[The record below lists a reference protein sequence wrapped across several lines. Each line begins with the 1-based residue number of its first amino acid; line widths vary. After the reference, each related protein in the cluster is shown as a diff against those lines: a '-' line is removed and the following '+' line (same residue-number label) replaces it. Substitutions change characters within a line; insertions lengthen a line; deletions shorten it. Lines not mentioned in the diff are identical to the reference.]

1 MSDAPQKDGR
11 LIWSRYYSA
20 FIPAPPGPSSL
31 DRLKA
36 ASGAIGGI
44 AITGLLCGLM
54 LGNGLAHPLLVA
66 PMGASAV
73 LLFAVPASPLA
84 QPWPVLGGNVISA
97 LVGIAVVKAV
107 PDPTLAAALA
117 VGAAIAVM
125 SLLRCLHP
133 PGGAVA
139 LSAALGAKGVAS
151 SYLFALVPV
160 GVNTLLLLVVAI
172 LFHRITGHNYPHVAP
187 RAPAPHGTTDPAP
200 LLRAGPSEQDVAD
213 ALHGFGDALDVDEA
227 DLRQLL
233 ADAELRAAERL
244 HGTVPCAEIMSRDVI
259 HVPARRPVPEVR
271 ALMQERGLLSLP
283 VLDDAGRV
291 QGIIGALDLGKD
303 GAQAGDIARRP
314 LLVHADTPVAR
325 LIGPLSSG
333 TRRAAIVVDT
343 DHRLQGLIT
352 QTDLLASLALRS
364 IIDVTRFSCAGL
376 AAPSQQVTP
385 PASKTL

>member
-1 MSDAPQKDGR
+1 MSDAPEKDVR

-20 FIPAPPGPSSL
+20 FVPAPPGPGLL

-97 LVGIAVVKAV
+97 LVGIAVAKAIA
-107 PDPTLAAALA
+107 DPTLAAALA

-139 LSAALGAKGVAS
+139 LSAVLGPKGAAG
-151 SYLFALVPV
+151 SYMFALVPV
-160 GVNTLLLLVVAI
+160 GVNTLLLLTVAI
-172 LFHRITGHNYPHVAP
+172 LFHRLAGHNYPHVAP
-187 RAPAPHGTTDPAP
+187 RTPAPHGTSDPAP
-200 LLRAGPSEQDVAD
+200 MLRAGPSGQDLAD
-213 ALHGFGDALDVDEA
+213 AMQDFGDTLDVDEA
-227 DLRQLL
+227 DLRQLF

-259 HVPARRPVPEVR
+259 HVAAQEPIGQVR
-271 ALMQERGLLSLP
+271 ILMQERGLLSLP

-291 QGIIGALDLGKD
+291 QGIIGALDLGQE

-333 TRRAAIVVDT
+333 TRRAAIVVDA

-352 QTDLLASLALRS
+352 QTDLLASLALRP
-364 IIDVTRFSCAGL
+364 IAVP
-376 AAPSQQVTP
+376 APAD
-385 PASKTL
+385 PAPVSR

>member
-1 MSDAPQKDGR
+1 MPEAPQKHGR
-11 LIWSRYYSA
+11 LVWSRYYSA
-20 FIPAPPGPSSL
+20 FVPAGPAGPGL
-31 DRLKA
+31 FDRLKA

-97 LVGIAVVKAV
+97 VIGIAVAKAIA
-107 PDPTLAAALA
+107 DPTLAAALA

-139 LSAALGAKGVAS
+139 LSAALGVKSVAA
-151 SYLFALVPV
+151 SYMFALVPV
-160 GVNTLLLLVVAI
+160 GINTLLLLIVAM
-172 LFHRITGHNYPHVAP
+172 LFHRLAGHSYPHVAP
-187 RAPAPHGTTDPAP
+187 TTSQRHGTDDSPP

-213 ALHGFGDALDVDEA
+213 ALHGFGDMLDVDKA
-227 DLRQLL
+227 DLRQLIV
-233 ADAELRAAERL
+233 DAELRAAERL
-244 HGTVPCAEIMSRDVI
+244 HGAASCADIMSQDVL
-259 HVPARRPVPEVR
+259 HVGAQHSVAEVR
-271 ALMQERGLLSLP
+271 TLMRERELLSVP
-283 VLDDAGRV
+283 VLDRGGRV
-291 QGIIGALDLGKD
+291 QGMIGAIDLTRD
-303 GAQAGDIARRP
+303 GVCAGDIARRP

-333 TRRAAIVVDT
+333 AHRAAIVVD
-343 DHRLQGLIT
+343 DAQHLLGLVT
-352 QTDLLASLALRS
+352 QTDLLASLAMRVS
-364 IIDVTRFSCAGL
+364 
-376 AAPSQQVTP
+376 AAPTVARLA
-385 PASKTL
+385 PASP

>member
-1 MSDAPQKDGR
+1 MSQSPEPKPR

-20 FIPAPPGPSSL
+20 FVPAPPGPGFL
-31 DRLKA
+31 DRMKA

-97 LVGIAVVKAV
+97 LVGIAVSHIM
-107 PDPTLAAALA
+107 PNPTIAAALA
-117 VGAAIAVM
+117 VGAAIAIM

-139 LSAALGAKGVAS
+139 LSAVLGAGGPAGD
-151 SYLFALVPV
+151 YMFALVPV
-160 GVNTLLLLVVAI
+160 GLNTLLLLVVAI
-172 LFHRITGHNYPHVAP
+172 LFHRLAGHSYPHVP
-187 RAPAPHGTTDPAP
+187 PKAPAPHGTTDPAP
-200 LLRAGPSEQDVAD
+200 LLRSAPTDRDVAD
-213 ALHGFGDALDVDEA
+213 ALHGYGDMLDVDEA

-233 ADAELRAAERL
+233 VDAQLRAAERT
-244 HGTVPCAEIMSRDVI
+244 HGTIRCGDIMSRDVL
-259 HVPARRPVPEVR
+259 HVTMDQPVDHVRTLMQARR
-271 ALMQERGLLSLP
+271 LLSLP

-291 QGIIGALDLGKD
+291 QGLIGALDLSRD
-303 GAQAGDIARRP
+303 GTQAGDVAGRA
-314 LLVHADTPVAR
+314 LFVHPDTPIAR

-333 TRRAAIVVDT
+333 VRHEAVVVDS
-343 DHRLQGLIT
+343 DYRLQGLVT
-352 QTDLLASLALRS
+352 QTDLLAALALRVS
-364 IIDVTRFSCAGL
+364 
-376 AAPSQQVTP
+376 AAPA
-385 PASKTL
+385 PADPAPELP

>member
-1 MSDAPQKDGR
+1 MSDAPQKR

-20 FIPAPPGPSSL
+20 FIPAGPAGPSL
-31 DRLKA
+31 FDRLKA

-97 LVGIAVVKAV
+97 LVGIFVAKAI
-107 PDPTLAAALA
+107 PDPTIAAALA
-117 VGAAIAVM
+117 VGAAIAIM

-139 LSAALGAKGVAS
+139 LSAALGVKGVAS
-151 SYLFALVPV
+151 SYMFALVPV

-172 LFHRITGHNYPHVAP
+172 LFHRIAGHNYPHVAP
-187 RAPAPHGTTDPAP
+187 KAPARHGTADPAP
-200 LLRAGPSEQDVAD
+200 LLRAGPSDQDVAD
-213 ALHGFGDALDVDEA
+213 ALKGYGDTLDVDQA
-227 DLRQLL
+227 DLRQLV

-244 HGTVPCAEIMSRDVI
+244 HGSVPCAQIMSRDII
-259 HVPARRPVPEVR
+259 HVSASQPMVQVR
-271 ALMQERGLLSLP
+271 TLMQERGLLSLP
-283 VLDDAGRV
+283 VLDDSGRV

-303 GAQAGDIARRP
+303 GESAGDIARRP
-314 LLVHADTPVAR
+314 LLVHEDTPVAR

-333 TRRAAIVVDT
+333 TRRAAIVVDAE
-343 DHRLQGLIT
+343 HRLQGLVT
-352 QTDLLASLALRS
+352 QTDLLASLALR
-364 IIDVTRFSCAGL
+364 TG
-376 AAPSQQVTP
+376 
-385 PASKTL
+385 KY

>member
-1 MSDAPQKDGR
+1 MSEAPKDDVR

-20 FIPAPPGPSSL
+20 FIPAPAGPGLL

-97 LVGIAVVKAV
+97 LVGIFVAKAV
-107 PDPTLAAALA
+107 PDPTIAAALA
-117 VGAAIAVM
+117 VGAAIAIM

-139 LSAALGAKGVAS
+139 LSAALGAKTVAS
-151 SYLFALVPV
+151 SYMFALVPV

-172 LFHRITGHNYPHVAP
+172 LFHRVTGQNYPHVTP
-187 RAPAPHGTTDPAP
+187 KSVTPHDTADPPP
-200 LLRAGPSEQDVAD
+200 LLRAGPSHQDITD
-213 ALHGFGDALDVDEA
+213 ALHDFGDTLDVDER
-227 DLRQLL
+227 DLHALL
-233 ADAELRAAERL
+233 ADVELRAAARMK
-244 HGTVPCAEIMSRDVI
+244 GAIRCGDIMSRDVI
-259 HVPARRPVPEVR
+259 HVAAHAPIPQVR
-271 ALMQERGLLSLP
+271 DLMQDRGLLSLP
-283 VLDDAGRV
+283 VLSDSGRIEGV
-291 QGIIGALDLGKD
+291 IGALDLARP
-303 GAQAGDIARRP
+303 GAQAADIAHRP
-314 LLVHADTPVAR
+314 LLVHGDTPVAR
-325 LIGPLSSG
+325 LIAPLSSG
-333 TRRAAIVVDT
+333 PRREAIVIDA

-352 QTDLLASLALRS
+352 QTDLLALLLLHSPDQIGDTSSR
-364 IIDVTRFSCAGL
+364 
-376 AAPSQQVTP
+376 
-385 PASKTL
+385 

>member
-1 MSDAPQKDGR
+1 MSDAPQKEGR

-20 FIPAPPGPSSL
+20 FIPAGPACPSL
-31 DRLKA
+31 FDRLKA

-44 AITGLLCGLM
+44 AVTGLLCGLM

-66 PMGASAV
+66 PMGATAV

-97 LVGIAVVKAV
+97 LVGIAVAKAV

-117 VGAAIAVM
+117 VGAAITIM

-139 LSAALGAKGVAS
+139 LSAALGVKGVAS

-172 LFHRITGHNYPHVAP
+172 LFHRIAGHNYPHVAP
-187 RAPAPHGTTDPAP
+187 KAPTPHGTADPAP
-200 LLRAGPSEQDVAD
+200 LLRAGPSDQDVAD

-259 HVPARRPVPEVR
+259 HVSSHQPIAQVR
-271 ALMQERGLLSLP
+271 TLMQERSLLSLP

-303 GAQAGDIARRP
+303 GAQAGDIAHRP

-333 TRRAAIVVDT
+333 ARRAAIVVDA
-343 DHRLQGLIT
+343 DQRLKGLIT
-352 QTDLLASLALRS
+352 QTDLLASLALRANAM
-364 IIDVTRFSCAGL
+364 VAVQ
-376 AAPSQQVTP
+376 PS
-385 PASKTL
+385 

>member
-1 MSDAPQKDGR
+1 MSDAPEKDVR

-20 FIPAPPGPSSL
+20 FVAAPPGPGLL

-97 LVGIAVVKAV
+97 LVGIAVAKAIA
-107 PDPTLAAALA
+107 DPTLAAALA
-117 VGAAIAVM
+117 VGAAIAIM

-139 LSAALGAKGVAS
+139 LSAVLGAKGAAG
-151 SYLFALVPV
+151 SYMFALVPV
-160 GVNTLLLLVVAI
+160 GVNTLLLLTVAI
-172 LFHRITGHNYPHVAP
+172 LFHRLAGHNYPHVAP
-187 RAPAPHGTTDPAP
+187 RTPAPHGASDPAP
-200 LLRAGPSEQDVAD
+200 MLRAGPSGQDLAD
-213 ALHGFGDALDVDEA
+213 AMQDFGDTLDVDEA
-227 DLRQLL
+227 DLRQLF

-259 HVPARRPVPEVR
+259 HVAAQEPIGQVR
-271 ALMQERGLLSLP
+271 ILMQERGLLSLP

-291 QGIIGALDLGKD
+291 QGIIGALDLGQE

-333 TRRAAIVVDT
+333 TRRAAIVVDA

-352 QTDLLASLALRS
+352 QTDLLASLALRP
-364 IIDVTRFSCAGL
+364 IAVP
-376 AAPSQQVTP
+376 APAD
-385 PASKTL
+385 PAPVSR

>member
-1 MSDAPQKDGR
+1 MSDAPKNDVR

-20 FIPAPPGPSSL
+20 FIPAGPSGPGFV

-44 AITGLLCGLM
+44 AVTGLLCGLM

-97 LVGIAVVKAV
+97 LVGIFVAKAV
-107 PDPTLAAALA
+107 PDPTFAAALA
-117 VGAAIAVM
+117 VGAAIAIM

-139 LSAALGAKGVAS
+139 LSAALGVKGVAS

-160 GVNTLLLLVVAI
+160 GVNTLLLLVVAV
-172 LFHRITGHNYPHVAP
+172 LFHRIAGHNYPHVAP
-187 RAPAPHGTTDPAP
+187 KAPAPHGTADPAP
-200 LLRAGPSEQDVAD
+200 LLRAGPSAQDVAD
-213 ALHGFGDALDVDEA
+213 AVQGYGDALDVDQA

-244 HGTVPCAEIMSRDVI
+244 HGAVPCAQIMARDVI
-259 HVPARRPVPEVR
+259 HVPASQPMEQVR
-271 ALMQERGLLSLP
+271 ALMLARGLLSLP
-283 VLDDAGRV
+283 VLDEAGRV
-291 QGIIGALDLGKD
+291 QGIIGALDLGRE
-303 GAQAGDIARRP
+303 GERAGDIARRA

-333 TRRAAIVVDT
+333 ARRAAIVVDA
-343 DHRLQGLIT
+343 DHRLQGLVT
-352 QTDLLASLALRS
+352 QTDLLASLALRAS
-364 IIDVTRFSCAGL
+364 
-376 AAPSQQVTP
+376 AAPA
-385 PASKTL
+385 PADPGRESR

>member
-1 MSDAPQKDGR
+1 MSDAPKHDPR

-20 FIPAPPGPSSL
+20 FIPAGPAGPSL
-31 DRLKA
+31 FDRLKA

-44 AITGLLCGLM
+44 AITAMLCGLM

-97 LVGIAVVKAV
+97 LVGIFVAKAV
-107 PDPTLAAALA
+107 PDPTVAAALA
-117 VGAAIAVM
+117 VGAAITVM

-139 LSAALGAKGVAS
+139 LSAALGVKGVAS
-151 SYLFALVPV
+151 SYMFALVPV

-172 LFHRITGHNYPHVAP
+172 LFHRIAGHNYPHVAP
-187 RAPAPHGTTDPAP
+187 KAPAKHGTSDPAP

-213 ALHGFGDALDVDEA
+213 ALQGYGDALDVDQA

-259 HVPARRPVPEVR
+259 HVPASQPMTQVR
-271 ALMQERGLLSLP
+271 ALMQERSLLSLP

-291 QGIIGALDLGKD
+291 QGIIGALDLGRD
-303 GAQAGDIARRP
+303 GTNAGDIARRP

-333 TRRAAIVVDT
+333 TRRAAIVIDA
-343 DHRLQGLIT
+343 DHRLQGLVT
-352 QTDLLASLALRS
+352 QTDLLASLALR
-364 IIDVTRFSCAGL
+364 AGR
-376 AAPSQQVTP
+376 
-385 PASKTL
+385 PAIPG

>member
-1 MSDAPQKDGR
+1 MSDAPKDDVR

-20 FIPAPPGPSSL
+20 FIPAPAGPGLL

-97 LVGIAVVKAV
+97 LVGIFVAKAV
-107 PDPTLAAALA
+107 PDPTIAAALA
-117 VGAAIAVM
+117 VGAAIAIM

-139 LSAALGAKGVAS
+139 LSAVLGAKGVAG
-151 SYLFALVPV
+151 SYMFALVPV
-160 GVNTLLLLVVAI
+160 GANTLLLILVAI
-172 LFHRITGHNYPHVAP
+172 LFHRIVGHAYPHITP
-187 RAPAPHGTTDPAP
+187 KSPAPHGTTDPAP
-200 LLRAGPSEQDVAD
+200 LLRAGPSDQDIAD
-213 ALHGFGDALDVDEA
+213 ALNDFGETLDVDSH
-227 DLRQLL
+227 DLRALL
-233 ADAELRAAERL
+233 ADAELRAAQRN
-244 HGTVPCAEIMSRDVI
+244 HGNISCREIMSRDVVYI
-259 HVPARRPVPEVR
+259 AASQPIAAAK
-271 ALMQERGLLSLP
+271 ALMQDRDLLSLP

-291 QGIIGALDLGKD
+291 QGMIGALDLGHD
-303 GAQAGDIARRP
+303 DAARVGDISRRP
-314 LLVHADTPVAR
+314 LLVHPDTPVAR

-333 TRRAAIVVDT
+333 ACRAAIVVDA
-343 DHRLQGLIT
+343 DQRLQGLIT
-352 QTDLLASLALRS
+352 QTDLIALMAVRS
-364 IIDVTRFSCAGL
+364 ATQTGNT
-376 AAPSQQVTP
+376 PS
-385 PASKTL
+385 S

>member
-1 MSDAPQKDGR
+1 MSDAPENNAR

-20 FIPAPPGPSSL
+20 FIPAGPAGPGL
-31 DRLKA
+31 FDRLKA

-44 AITGLLCGLM
+44 AITAMLCGLM

-97 LVGIAVVKAV
+97 LVGIFVAKAV
-107 PDPTLAAALA
+107 PDPTIAAALA
-117 VGAAIAVM
+117 VGAAIAIM

-139 LSAALGAKGVAS
+139 LSAALGVKGVAS
-151 SYLFALVPV
+151 SYMFALVPV
-160 GVNTLLLLVVAI
+160 GVNTLLLLIVAI
-172 LFHRITGHNYPHVAP
+172 LFHRIAGHNYPHVAP
-187 RAPAPHGTTDPAP
+187 KAPARHGTTDPAP
-200 LLRAGPSEQDVAD
+200 LLRAGPSDQDMAD
-213 ALHGFGDALDVDEA
+213 ALKGYGDALDVDQA

-244 HGTVPCAEIMSRDVI
+244 HGSVPCAKIMSRDVI
-259 HVPARRPVPEVR
+259 HVPASQPMAQVR
-271 ALMQERGLLSLP
+271 ALMQDRELLSLP

-291 QGIIGALDLGKD
+291 QGIIGALDLVKD
-303 GAQAGDIARRP
+303 GVKAADIARRP

-333 TRRAAIVVDT
+333 TRHVAIVVDA
-343 DHRLQGLIT
+343 DHRLLGLVT
-352 QTDLLASLALRS
+352 QTDLLASLALRT
-364 IIDVTRFSCAGL
+364 DRPTGL
-376 AAPSQQVTP
+376 G
-385 PASKTL
+385 